1 VNHPAEGEEFV
12 TLSALAAF
20 LHLRL
25 NERER
30 AVRLAHN
37 DPRLVAMLREYVDIV
52 EVSFARFAAPPG
64 AWLDFAETLAEHPV
78 IAGINAQRRIV
89 ASYEGAL
96 NALRRAPFA
105 GDFRSFVK
113 MHLGEMAALTAG
125 DALRALGTQW
135 SGHPSYLPEW
145 APLSP
150 EVDHTERRGL

>member
-37 DPRLVAMLREYVDIV
+37 DPRLVAMLREYV
-52 EVSFARFAAPPG
+52 
-64 AWLDFAETLAEHPV
+64 
-78 IAGINAQRRIV
+78 
-89 ASYEGAL
+89 
-96 NALRRAPFA
+96 
-105 GDFRSFVK
+105 
-113 MHLGEMAALTAG
+113 HLGEMAALTAG